1 MNPRLTIF
9 YFLFLLMLILRFD
22 KTLLVSMI
30 DIQECGDFVVEWVAK
45 DPYGFLT
52 TVTLALVPIF
62 IVSALISRKLAKMI
76 EEYRKQKKQQNHQQD
91 ITKIIKTD

>member
-1 MNPRLTIF
+1 
-9 YFLFLLMLILRFD
+9 
-22 KTLLVSMI
+22 MI

-91 ITKIIKTD
+91 ITKIIKTDECAHA